1 MMHLSICVS
10 LQGIADLSMGEQ
22 FRELARKITQD
33 VHGVL
38 SGTLLAPECPVDDV
52 KGYFHSLYKVSKP
65 VRVFKSLM
73 NGSLQRDEH
82 RL

>member
-1 MMHLSICVS
+1 MS

-38 SGTLLAPECPVDDV
+38 SGTPLAQECPLDDV
-52 KGYFHSLYKVSKP
+52 KGCFCNSYKVSEP
-65 VRVFKSLM
+65 VRVFERLM
-73 NGSLQRDEH
+73 NG